1 MLMTCCLIVVVG
13 ILLSTEAAGL
23 KFDEKHV
30 GIMLPWLGRV
40 ETDGSSMG
48 SSFMIAMKRY
58 NYSVPFAVMPFRC
71 DRQRSVIAEV
81 RTPSCLTGTTIVAS
95 LREQSL
101 PIQFECIIIIRN
113 PVVYISKKP

>member
-1 MLMTCCLIVVVG
+1 MTRCLIVIVG
-13 ILLSTEAAGL
+13 LLLSTETAGHP
-23 KFDEKHV
+23 FDGKHV

-81 RTPSCLTGTTIVAS
+81 INAWLFNVNIHVVTETTYH
-95 LREQSL
+95 
-101 PIQFECIIIIRN
+101 FKH
-113 PVVYISKKP
+113 VY